1 MESLVLH
8 QELSENHFWL
18 FSLLHYHQLGKNNNK
33 VAGYKHVL
41 DAAPLH
47 MLQFHQN
54 GIMSTVWGLGGRGK
68 VLSAQ
73 VESSC
78 DPQTTKTK
86 TT

>member
-8 QELSENHFWL
+8 QELSENHFRL

-33 VAGYKHVL
+33 IAGYKHVL

-73 VESSC
+73 VESSR

-86 TT
+86 TY